1 MKKQNLVIMLVVG
14 LVLLGGSFYVGMQ
27 YGAKNVSKAQ
37 LAQQSSRNGS
47 GNFGGGA
54 NVGQR
59 GAAGQG
65 AQGGGQRGGANA
77 GGSFATGQIVAK
89 DDTSITI
96 KTNDGG
102 SKIVFFSGS
111 TGIDKSVSG
120 TNSDLSVGQQ
130 VTVSGKASAD
140 GSVVAQSIQI
150 RPTQPAQPAQ

>member
-1 MKKQNLVIMLVVG
+1 MKKQNVLIAVVVG
-14 LVLLGGSFYVGMQ
+14 LVLLGGSFYGGMQ
-27 YGAKNVSKAQ
+27 YGDKNVAKSQ
-37 LAQQSSRNGS
+37 LAQGGRSG

-59 GAAGQG
+59 GAAGQA
-65 AQGGGQRGGANA
+65 AQGGGQRWSANA
-77 GGSFATGQIVAK
+77 GGGFASGQIVAK

-120 TNSDLSVGQQ
+120 ASSDLNIGQQ
-130 VTVSGKASAD
+130 VMVSGKASPD

-150 RPTQPAQPAQ
+150 RPTQPMQPAQ